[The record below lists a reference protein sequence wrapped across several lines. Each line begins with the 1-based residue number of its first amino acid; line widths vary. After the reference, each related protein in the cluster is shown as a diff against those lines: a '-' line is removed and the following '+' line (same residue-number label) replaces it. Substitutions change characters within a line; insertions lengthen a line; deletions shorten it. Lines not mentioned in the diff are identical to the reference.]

1 MKMFGDMSS
10 MASLIA
16 AAAMAA
22 SNPTQASSSSSSF
35 SSNKLNNNHQNNFI
49 APNINYHNQF
59 MQSTIQPDNG
69 NNNVQAAALAAAAAF
84 KYNSFYN
91 SIDILNA
98 QKQQQNYSTSL
109 AKLMSYC
116 YNKPAD
122 YMQRLITE
130 QVHNN
135 NNNNNNN
142 NNQTVVAPMQLQQS
156 SQQQQSKSNL
166 RYHPYMKS
174 NSNDLNASI
183 LKLHQQQQMTINTNS
198 LMSNSS
204 SSSSSQLSPALSVEL
219 DCSKKKN
226 GSFSP
231 CQQSSTALNSRSPSP
246 AESLSNHSVK
256 NQNISRPSSSFSSDS
271 NLHDLKS
278 NE

>member
-22 SNPTQASSSSSSF
+22 SNPTQASSSSSF
-35 SSNKLNNNHQNNFI
+35 SSTKLNNNHQNNFI
-49 APNINYHNQF
+49 TPNINYHNQF
-59 MQSTIQPDNG
+59 MQSTTQPDNG

-130 QVHNN
+130 QVH